1 MAFIANRHF
10 AIRAGSGLIDLAMLR
25 RRWFQRG
32 RSHRR
37 TETKEITMSVIGMLE
52 AGRSFAERIPYSL
65 LALASRFAVASIFWR
80 SLYDDRRGTPVPGAA
95 DHRVC
100 LATVGAGIIGHDE
113 CDPAICL
120 SERVAPA
127 RPLDRPAAADHRPG
141 TGRRFAR
148 SSRVE
153 SAPGRQDDSAESRCS
168 PIW

>member
-1 MAFIANRHF
+1 
-10 AIRAGSGLIDLAMLR
+10 
-25 RRWFQRG
+25 
-32 RSHRR
+32 
-37 TETKEITMSVIGMLE
+37 MSVIGMLE

-65 LALASRFAVASIFWR
+65 LALVSRLVSGTAAAAR
-80 SLYDDRRGTPVPGAA
+80 HRRLCDDRRGTPVPGAA

-153 SAPGRQDDSAESRCS
+153 SAPGRQDDSADSRCS
-168 PIW
+168 PIMAPARKRMARFSAGSNSAVAAAARSAACAIVIRSARPPMNT